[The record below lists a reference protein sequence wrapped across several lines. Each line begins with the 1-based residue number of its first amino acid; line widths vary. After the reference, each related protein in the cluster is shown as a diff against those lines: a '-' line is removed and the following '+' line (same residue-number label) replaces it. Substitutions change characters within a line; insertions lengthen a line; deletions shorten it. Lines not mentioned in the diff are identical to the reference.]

1 MDRLPRELIDAIL
14 QQCAQQGPRNT
25 VLELR
30 LVCRV
35 FDRFLKP
42 FACRT
47 IALDFSRLSKASG
60 RRIPDVD
67 ALQTIGKYAKCM
79 YIDMMVLR
87 DEFEV
92 EFLST
97 LLEPLPSMKE
107 FIHSLQYRYCMS
119 DTSFTE
125 IDYHK
130 RLLDMCFNCDQINRL
145 RINLPCQ
152 LVGQRC
158 NTATMILANT
168 FSAFAERFK
177 NMDPTGPEPVRLET
191 LVIENITDQTIYNL
205 WKNPSDVRSMMH
217 VFSGLKH
224 AMFTIRRVE
233 LADPR
238 ILTAWGRFLWEMFR
252 IAESLDSLRL
262 VGTDDDRPPRGLLK
276 QTKAW
281 LTSILEWRALAL
293 PVPPSFHAHPS
304 LTSLALERLD
314 ISPMNLQS
322 AAWNFGSTLR
332 TLILNE
338 VYLKVEQSTTHNRDT
353 TKSLWIGLPN
363 QRPEDDNLWMA
374 MQFRILAPKLE
385 LVRASS
391 LSYDHFLHEDLF
403 QGGSILPEAASPDF
417 DFVDPSGLGRSLA
430 QRFVEVTLGYA
441 QPPSPPPA
449 VRPVVFLPEDSS
461 HDHLV
466 ANLRPR
472 PAGGLAIV
480 DYDANAHHAAVDDPT
495 GRWHRSLDGL
505 YPNSNAGTLQT
516 LHAIADTAFRGM
528 NEIQRHRDEAAL
540 RDGVAGEPAQEGG
553 WLAAN
558 LLNMNFL
565 DE

>member
-1 MDRLPRELIDAIL
+1 
-14 QQCAQQGPRNT
+14 
-25 VLELR
+25 
-30 LVCRV
+30 
-35 FDRFLKP
+35 
-42 FACRT
+42 
-47 IALDFSRLSKASG
+47 
-60 RRIPDVD
+60 
-67 ALQTIGKYAKCM
+67 M

-191 LVIENITDQTIYNL
+191 LVVENITDQTIYNL
-205 WKNPSDVRSMMH
+205 WKNPSDVRSMIH
-217 VFSGLKH
+217 VFSGLRH

-281 LTSILEWRALAL
+281 ATSIMEWRALAL

-332 TLILNE
+332 ILILNE

-353 TKSLWIGLPN
+353 TKSLWIGPAKPAARR
-363 QRPEDDNLWMA
+363 RPTCGW
-374 MQFRILAPKLE
+374 PCSS
-385 LVRASS
+385 ASS
-391 LSYDHFLHEDLF
+391 RQS
-403 QGGSILPEAASPDF
+403 SS
-417 DFVDPSGLGRSLA
+417 SGLGRSLA

-441 QPPSPPPA
+441 QPPSPPPT
-449 VRPVVFLPEDSS
+449 VHPVVFLPEDSS

-472 PAGGLAIV
+472 PAGGLAIA

-505 YPNSNAGTLQT
+505 YPTSNAGTLHT
-516 LHAIADTAFRGM
+516 LHAIADAAFRGM